1 MKAYSWL
8 ASTIVSAAVTGTML
22 VGGAAY
28 AQDKPVEI
36 RFSHWVPPTHPL
48 QAAITE
54 WGESLNKASD
64 GTISVTIF
72 PAQQLGAAKDTYDM
86 VRDGIADMGYI
97 NPGYTPGRFPIFD
110 AANLPFN
117 ITNATDGSS
126 AIDEWYGHYA
136 DKEMGDIYV
145 CLANAHDPGTFHS
158 KEPIV
163 VPGDVDGVK
172 VRPANGTISK
182 MVTMLGGQ
190 PVQVSAP
197 EAREALERGVA
208 EAITFPWGSILLF
221 GIDKSVK
228 YHLDMP
234 TYVVGFV
241 WGMNK
246 DFYNNLS
253 DAQKKAVDDHC
264 NPEWAKQ
271 TSVGWATYESGGRDK
286 IKAMSDHTVTTP
298 TDEQVAEW
306 RKAVAPMEEEWK
318 KAVNDAGGDADA
330 IKADLDETLKKY
342 NSKY

>member
-1 MKAYSWL
+1 MNVKSWL
-8 ASTIVSAAVTGTML
+8 AGTVLAAATLAGGSAF
-22 VGGAAY
+22 

-54 WGESLNKASD
+54 WGESLNEASD

-97 NPGYTPGRFPIFD
+97 NPGYTPGRFPVFD
-110 AANLPFN
+110 GANLPFN
-117 ITNATDGSS
+117 ITNATDGSA
-126 AIDEWYGHYA
+126 AIDEWYSHYA

-145 CLANAHDPGTFHS
+145 CLANAHDPGAFHS

-208 EAITFPWGSILLF
+208 DAITFPWGSILLF
-221 GIDKSVK
+221 GIDKTTT

-246 DFYNNLS
+246 DFYNSLS
-253 DAQKKAVDDHC
+253 DSQKKAVDDHC

-271 TSVGWATYESGGRDK
+271 TSVGWAAYESGGRDK
-286 IKAMSDHTVTTP
+286 IKAMEGHTVTTP
-298 TDEQVAEW
+298 TPEQVAEW
-306 RKAVAPMEEEWK
+306 RAAVQPMLDEWK
-318 KAVNDAGGDADA
+318 QAVNDAGYDADA
-330 IKADLDETLKKY
+330 VWNDLGETLQKY

>member
-1 MKAYSWL
+1 MNVKSWL
-8 ASTIVSAAVTGTML
+8 AGTVFAAAAL
-22 VGGAAY
+22 AGAAAM
-28 AQDKPVEI
+28 AQDKPVDI

-54 WGESLNKASD
+54 WAESVKADSN
-64 GTISVTIF
+64 GTITVTIY
-72 PAQQLGAAKDTYDM
+72 PAQQLGQAKDTYDM

-117 ITNATDGSS
+117 ITNAKDGSA
-126 AIDEWYGHYA
+126 AIDEWYSHYA

-145 CLANAHDPGTFHS
+145 CLANAHDPGAFHS
-158 KEPIV
+158 KTPIT
-163 VPGDVDGVK
+163 VPGDVNGMK

-208 EAITFPWGSILLF
+208 DAITFPWGSILLF
-221 GIDKSVK
+221 GIDKTTK

-234 TYVVGFV
+234 LYVVGFV

-246 DFYNNLS
+246 DFYNSLS
-253 DAQKKAVDDHC
+253 DAQKKVIDDHC

-271 TSVGWATYESGGRDK
+271 TSVGWADFESGGRDK
-286 IKAMSDHTVTTP
+286 IKAMPDHTVIEPTP
-298 TDEQVAEW
+298 EQVAEW
-306 RKAVAPMEEEWK
+306 RAAVAPMLEEWK
-318 KAVNDAGGDADA
+318 KTVNDSGNDADA
-330 IKADLDETLKKY
+330 IWNDLGDTLKKY
-342 NSKY
+342 NSQY

>member
-1 MKAYSWL
+1 MKATTWL
-8 ASTIVSAAVTGTML
+8 ASTIVTAGILAA
-22 VGGAAY
+22 GAAG
-28 AQDKPVEI
+28 ADDNVEI
-36 RFSHWVPPTHPL
+36 RFAHWVPPTHPL

-54 WGESLNKASD
+54 WGESLNEASD

-72 PAQQLGAAKDTYDM
+72 PAQQLGAAKDHYDM

-97 NPGYTPGRFPIFD
+97 NPGYTPGRFPVFD

-126 AIDEWYGHYA
+126 AIDEWYANYA

-145 CLANAHDPGTFHS
+145 CLANAHDPGAFHS
-158 KEPIV
+158 KDKIV
-163 VPGDVDGVK
+163 VPGDVKGMK

-182 MVTMLGGQ
+182 VVTTLGGQ

-197 EAREALERGVA
+197 ESREALERGVA
-208 EAITFPWGSILLF
+208 DAITFPWGSILLF
-221 GIDKSVK
+221 GIDKTVK

-234 TYVVGFV
+234 TYIVGFV

-246 DFYNNLS
+246 DFYNSLS
-253 DAQKKAVDDHC
+253 DAQKKAVDAHC
-264 NPEWAKQ
+264 NPEWAKK
-271 TSVGWATYESGGRDK
+271 TSEGWAAYESGGRDK

-298 TDEQVAEW
+298 TPEQVAEW
-306 RKAVAPMEEEWK
+306 REAVSPIVDEWRKAVT
-318 KAVNDAGGDADA
+318 DAGYDADEVMN
-330 IKADLDETLKKY
+330 KLNETLEKY

>member
-1 MKAYSWL
+1 MKAKTWL
-8 ASTIVSAAVTGTML
+8 AGPILATAVL
-22 VGGAAY
+22 VGGSAFS
-28 AQDKPVEI
+28 QDKPVEI
-36 RFSHWVPPTHPL
+36 RFAHWVPPTHPL

-54 WGESLNKASD
+54 WGESLNEASG

-72 PAQQLGAAKDTYDM
+72 PAQQLGQAKDHYDM

-117 ITNATDGSS
+117 ITNATDGSA
-126 AIDEWYGHYA
+126 AIDEWYSHYA
-136 DKEMGDIYV
+136 EAEMPDIYV
-145 CLANAHDPGTFHS
+145 CLANAHDPGAFHS
-158 KEPIV
+158 KTPIT
-163 VPGDVDGVK
+163 VPGDVSGKK
-172 VRPANGTISK
+172 VRPANAVISNL
-182 MVTMLGGQ
+182 VTMLGGQ

-208 EAITFPWGSILLF
+208 DAITFPWGSILLF
-221 GIDKSVK
+221 GIDKTTK

-234 TYVVGFV
+234 LYIVGFV

-246 DFYNNLS
+246 DFYNSLS

-286 IKAMSDHTVTTP
+286 IKAMPDHTVTEPTP
-298 TDEQVAEW
+298 EQVSAW
-306 RKAVAPMEEEWK
+306 REAVAPMVDEWK
-318 KAVNDAGGDADA
+318 KTVNEAGKDADA
-330 IKADLDETLKKY
+330 IWKNLGDTLKKY
-342 NSKY
+342 ESQY